1 MPPYRALGGA
11 NIMVINFNQ
20 AAKFASR
27 IVNVNDTNVQ
37 NTMNALSSGKR
48 INSAKDDASGLAV
61 STKMKSMI
69 RGLNQASRNIADGSS
84 MLNVASGYLQE
95 TTDILQRI
103 RELAVQSSNGIYSD
117 EQRSMIQIEVSQ
129 LVSEIDRIASSATFN
144 GLQLFTGKFATG
156 NEAIT
161 LHIGSQTDQQ
171 ISFNLEAATAEAFGL
186 KNVQGSGESL
196 SISSPDKA
204 NMAIATV
211 DEALL
216 RVSKSQALIGANQN
230 RMEVAKKG
238 IDIAAEN
245 MAAANSRIE
254 DTDMA
259 EKIVELSKNQILS
272 QSSLAMMAQSN
283 SKNQNVLA
291 LLK

>member
-1 MPPYRALGGA
+1 M
-11 NIMVINFNQ
+11 
-20 AAKFASR
+20 
-27 IVNVNDTNVQ
+27 NVQ
-37 NTMNALSSGKR
+37 NTMNALASGKR

-69 RGLNQASRNIADGSS
+69 KGLNQASRNIADGSS

-103 RELAVQSSNGIYSD
+103 RELAVQSSNGIFSAD
-117 EQRSMIQIEVSQ
+117 QRSMIQIEVSQ

-196 SISSPDKA
+196 SISSPDEA

>member
-1 MPPYRALGGA
+1 M
-11 NIMVINFNQ
+11 IINFNQ
-20 AAKFASR
+20 SAAFASR
-27 IVNVNDTNVQ
+27 IANINDMNVQ
-37 NTMNALSSGKR
+37 NTMNALASGKR

-61 STKMKSMI
+61 STKMRSMI
-69 RGLNQASRNIADGSS
+69 KGLNQASRNIADGSS

-103 RELAVQSSNGIYSD
+103 RELAVQSSNGIFSAD
-117 EQRSMIQIEVSQ
+117 QRSMIQIEVSQ

-196 SISSPDKA
+196 SISSPDEA

-216 RVSKSQALIGANQN
+216 RVSKQQALIGANQN

-254 DTDMA
+254 DADLA

>member
-1 MPPYRALGGA
+1 M
-11 NIMVINFNQ
+11 IVNFNQ
-20 AAKFASR
+20 SAAFASR
-27 IVNVNDTNVQ
+27 IANINDMNVQ
-37 NTMNALSSGKR
+37 NTMNALASGKR

-69 RGLNQASRNIADGSS
+69 KGLNQASRNIADGSS

-103 RELAVQSSNGIYSD
+103 RELAVQSSNGIFSAD
-117 EQRSMIQIEVSQ
+117 QRSMIQIEVSQ

-161 LHIGSQTDQQ
+161 LHIGSQADQQ

-196 SISSPDKA
+196 SISSPDEA

-216 RVSKSQALIGANQN
+216 RVSRQQSLIGANQN
-230 RMEVAKKG
+230 RMEVAKQG
-238 IDIAAEN
+238 IDIASEN

-254 DTDMA
+254 DADLA
-259 EKIVELSKNQILS
+259 EKLVEFSKNQVLS
-272 QSSLAMMAQSN
+272 QSSLAMIAQAN
-283 SKNQNVLA
+283 SQSQNVLA

>member
-1 MPPYRALGGA
+1 
-11 NIMVINFNQ
+11 
-20 AAKFASR
+20 
-27 IVNVNDTNVQ
+27 
-37 NTMNALSSGKR
+37 MNALSSGKR
-48 INSAKDDASGLAV
+48 INAAKDDASGLAV

-69 RGLNQASRNIADGSS
+69 RGLNQASRNVADGSS

-129 LVSEIDRIASSATFN
+129 LVSEVDRIASSATFN
-144 GLQLFTGKFATG
+144 GLQLFTGRFAAG

-161 LHIGSQTDQQ
+161 LHIGSQADQQ
-171 ISFNLEAATAEAFGL
+171 ISFNLEAATAEALGL

-196 SISSPDKA
+196 SISSPDSA

-211 DEALL
+211 DDALL
-216 RVSKSQALIGANQN
+216 RISKQQALIGANQN
-230 RMEVAKKG
+230 RMEVAKQG
-238 IDIAAEN
+238 IDIASEN
-245 MAAANSRIE
+245 MTAANSRIE
-254 DTDMA
+254 DADMA

-272 QSSLAMMAQSN
+272 QSSLAMLGQANSQS
-283 SKNQNVLA
+283 QNVLA
-291 LLK
+291 LLR

>member
-1 MPPYRALGGA
+1 M
-11 NIMVINFNQ
+11 IINFNQ
-20 AAKFASR
+20 SAAFASR
-27 IVNVNDTNVQ
+27 IANINDMNVQ
-37 NTMNALSSGKR
+37 NTMNALASGKR

-69 RGLNQASRNIADGSS
+69 KGLNQASRNIADGSS

-103 RELAVQSSNGIYSD
+103 RELAVQSSNGIFSAD
-117 EQRSMIQIEVSQ
+117 QRSMIQIEVSQ

-196 SISSPDKA
+196 SISSPDEA

>member
-1 MPPYRALGGA
+1 M
-11 NIMVINFNQ
+11 IVNFNQ
-20 AAKFASR
+20 SAAFASR
-27 IVNVNDTNVQ
+27 IANINDMNTQ

-103 RELAVQSSNGIYSD
+103 RELAVQSSNGIFSD

-161 LHIGSQTDQQ
+161 LHIGSQADQQ
-171 ISFNLEAATAEAFGL
+171 ISFNLEAATAESFGL
-186 KNVQGSGESL
+186 KNAQGSGESL
-196 SISSPDKA
+196 SISSPDEA
-204 NMAIATV
+204 NMTIATV

-216 RVSKSQALIGANQN
+216 RVSRQQSLIGANQN
-230 RMEVAKKG
+230 RMEVAKQG
-238 IDIAAEN
+238 IDIASEN

-254 DTDMA
+254 DADLA
-259 EKIVELSKNQILS
+259 EKLVEFSKNRVLS
-272 QSSLAMMAQSN
+272 QSSLAMIAQANLQSQ
-283 SKNQNVLA
+283 SVLA

>member
-1 MPPYRALGGA
+1 M
-11 NIMVINFNQ
+11 IINFNQ
-20 AAKFASR
+20 SAAFASR
-27 IVNVNDTNVQ
+27 IANINDMNVQ
-37 NTMNALSSGKR
+37 NTMNALASGKR

-69 RGLNQASRNIADGSS
+69 KGLNQASRNIADGSS

-196 SISSPDKA
+196 SISSPDEA

>member
-1 MPPYRALGGA
+1 MIISFNRSAVFA
-11 NIMVINFNQ
+11 N
-20 AAKFASR
+20 R
-27 IVNVNDTNVQ
+27 IANLNELNVQ
-37 NTMNALSSGKR
+37 KDMNALASGKR
-48 INSAKDDASGLAV
+48 INSAADDASGLAV

-117 EQRSMIQIEVSQ
+117 EQRSMVQIEVSQ

-156 NEAIT
+156 NEAII
-161 LHIGSQTDQQ
+161 LHIGPQADQQ

-186 KNVQGSGESL
+186 KNAQGTGESL
-196 SISSPDKA
+196 SISNPDEA
-204 NMAIATV
+204 NMAIATI

-216 RVSKSQALIGANQN
+216 RVSKQQALIGANQN
-230 RMEVAKKG
+230 RMEVAKQG
-238 IDIAAEN
+238 IDIASEN

-254 DTDMA
+254 DADMA
-259 EKIVELSKNQILS
+259 EKLVEFSKNQVLS
-272 QSSLAMMAQSN
+272 QSSLAMIAQANLQSQ
-283 SKNQNVLA
+283 SVLA

>member
-1 MPPYRALGGA
+1 M
-11 NIMVINFNQ
+11 IVNFNQ
-20 AAKFASR
+20 SAAFASR
-27 IVNVNDTNVQ
+27 IANINDVNVQ
-37 NTMNALSSGKR
+37 NTMNALASGKR

-69 RGLNQASRNIADGSS
+69 KGLNQASRNIADGSS

-103 RELAVQSSNGIYSD
+103 RELAVQSSNGIFSAD
-117 EQRSMIQIEVSQ
+117 QRSMIQIEVSQ

-161 LHIGSQTDQQ
+161 LHIGSQADQQ

-186 KNVQGSGESL
+186 RNIQGSGESL
-196 SISSPDKA
+196 SISSPDEA

-216 RVSKSQALIGANQN
+216 RVSRQQSLIGANQN
-230 RMEVAKKG
+230 RMEVAKQG
-238 IDIAAEN
+238 IDIASEN
-245 MAAANSRIE
+245 IAAANSRIE
-254 DTDMA
+254 DADLA
-259 EKIVELSKNQILS
+259 EKLVEFSKNQVLS
-272 QSSLAMMAQSN
+272 QSSLAMIAQAN
-283 SKNQNVLA
+283 SQSQNVLA

>member
-1 MPPYRALGGA
+1 MR
-11 NIMVINFNQ
+11 INFNQ
-20 AAKFASR
+20 AATFASR
-27 IVNVNDTNVQ
+27 IANVNDSNLQ

-61 STKMKSMI
+61 STKMRSMI

-103 RELAVQSSNGIYSD
+103 RELAVQSSNGIFSAD
-117 EQRSMIQIEVSQ
+117 QRSMIQIEVSQ

-161 LHIGSQTDQQ
+161 LHIGSQADQQ
-171 ISFNLEAATAEAFGL
+171 ISFNLEAATAEALGL

-196 SISSPDKA
+196 SISSPDEA

-216 RVSKSQALIGANQN
+216 RVSRQQSLIGANQN
-230 RMEVAKKG
+230 RMEVAKQG
-238 IDIAAEN
+238 IDIASEN
-245 MAAANSRIE
+245 MLAANSRIE
-254 DTDMA
+254 DADMA
-259 EKIVELSKNQILS
+259 EKLVEFSKNSILS
-272 QSSLAMMAQSN
+272 QSSLAMIAQAN
-283 SKNQNVLA
+283 SQNQNVLA
-291 LLK
+291 LLR

>member
-1 MPPYRALGGA
+1 M
-11 NIMVINFNQ
+11 IVNFNQ
-20 AAKFASR
+20 SAAFASR
-27 IVNVNDTNVQ
+27 IANINDMNVQ
-37 NTMNALSSGKR
+37 NTMNALASGKR

-69 RGLNQASRNIADGSS
+69 KGLNQASRNIADGSS

-144 GLQLFTGKFATG
+144 GLQLFTGRFANG

-171 ISFNLEAATAEAFGL
+171 ISFNLEAATSESFGL

-196 SISSPDKA
+196 SISSPDEA

-216 RVSKSQALIGANQN
+216 RVSKQQALIGANQN

-254 DTDMA
+254 DADMA
-259 EKIVELSKNQILS
+259 EKFVELSKNQILS

>member
-1 MPPYRALGGA
+1 M
-11 NIMVINFNQ
+11 IINFNQ
-20 AAKFASR
+20 SAAFASR
-27 IVNVNDTNVQ
+27 IANVNDMNAQ
-37 NTMNALSSGKR
+37 STMNALSSGKR
-48 INSAKDDASGLAV
+48 VNAAKDDASGLAV

-117 EQRSMIQIEVSQ
+117 EQRSMVQIEVSQ

-144 GLQLFTGKFATG
+144 GLQLFTGRFAAG

-161 LHIGSQTDQQ
+161 LHIGSQADQQ
-171 ISFNLEAATAEAFGL
+171 ISFNLEAATAESFGL

-196 SISSPDKA
+196 SISSPDEA
-204 NMAIATV
+204 NTAIATV
-211 DEALL
+211 DDALL
-216 RVSKSQALIGANQN
+216 RVSKQQALIGANQN
-230 RMEVAKKG
+230 RMEVAKQG
-238 IDIAAEN
+238 IDIASEN

-254 DTDMA
+254 DADMA
-259 EKIVELSKNQILS
+259 EKFVEFSKNQILS
-272 QSSLAMMAQSN
+272 QSSLAMLAQAN
-283 SKNQNVLA
+283 SQSQNVLA
-291 LLK
+291 LLR

>member
-1 MPPYRALGGA
+1 M
-11 NIMVINFNQ
+11 IVNFNQ
-20 AAKFASR
+20 SAAFASR
-27 IVNVNDTNVQ
+27 IANINDMNVQ
-37 NTMNALSSGKR
+37 NTMNALASGKR

-69 RGLNQASRNIADGSS
+69 KGLNQASRNIADGSS

-161 LHIGSQTDQQ
+161 LHIGSQADQQ
-171 ISFNLEAATAEAFGL
+171 ISFNLEAATAESFGL
-186 KNVQGSGESL
+186 KNIQGSGESL
-196 SISSPDKA
+196 SISSPDEA

-216 RVSKSQALIGANQN
+216 RVSRQQSLIGANQN
-230 RMEVAKKG
+230 RMEVAKQG
-238 IDIAAEN
+238 IDIASEN

-254 DTDMA
+254 DADLA
-259 EKIVELSKNQILS
+259 EKLVEFSKNQVLS
-272 QSSLAMMAQSN
+272 QSSLAMIAQAN
-283 SKNQNVLA
+283 SQSQNVLA

>member
-1 MPPYRALGGA
+1 M
-11 NIMVINFNQ
+11 IINFNES
-20 AAKFASR
+20 AAFASR
-27 IVNVNDTNVQ
+27 VANINDANAQ
-37 NTMNALSSGKR
+37 KTMNELASGKR

-103 RELAVQSSNGIYSD
+103 RELAVQSANGIYSD

-129 LVSEIDRIASSATFN
+129 LVSEVDRIASSATFN
-144 GLQLFTGKFATG
+144 GLQLFTGRFATG
-156 NEAIT
+156 NESIT
-161 LHIGSQTDQQ
+161 LHIGSQVDQR

-186 KNVQGSGESL
+186 KNSQGEEN
-196 SISSPDKA
+196 SISINTPEEA
-204 NMAIATV
+204 NLAISTI

-216 RVSKSQALIGANQN
+216 KVSKQQALIGANQN
-230 RMEVAKKG
+230 RMEVAKQG
-238 IDIAAEN
+238 IDIASEN
-245 MAAANSRIE
+245 MSAANSRIE
-254 DTDMA
+254 DADMA
-259 EKIVELSKNQILS
+259 KSFVEMSKNQILS
-272 QSSLAMMAQSN
+272 QSVVAMLSQANSQS
-283 SKNQNVLA
+283 QNVLA

>member
-1 MPPYRALGGA
+1 
-11 NIMVINFNQ
+11 MVINFNQ
-20 AAKFASR
+20 AATFASR
-27 IVNVNDTNVQ
+27 IANVNNSNLQ

-61 STKMKSMI
+61 STKMRSMI

-129 LVSEIDRIASSATFN
+129 LVSEVDRIASSATFN
-144 GLQLFTGKFATG
+144 GLQLFTGRFATG

-186 KNVQGSGESL
+186 KNMQGSRESL
-196 SISSPDKA
+196 SISSPDEA

-216 RVSKSQALIGANQN
+216 RVSKQQALIGANQN
-230 RMEVAKKG
+230 RMEIAKQG
-238 IDIAAEN
+238 IDIASEN
-245 MAAANSRIE
+245 MSAANSRIE
-254 DTDMA
+254 DADMA
-259 EKIVELSKNQILS
+259 EKLVEFSKNQVLS
-272 QSSLAMMAQSN
+272 QSSLAMIAQAN
-283 SKNQNVLA
+283 SQSQNVLA

>member
-1 MPPYRALGGA
+1 M
-11 NIMVINFNQ
+11 IVNFNQ
-20 AAKFASR
+20 SAAFASR
-27 IVNVNDTNVQ
+27 IANINDMNVQ
-37 NTMNALSSGKR
+37 NTMNALASGKR

-69 RGLNQASRNIADGSS
+69 KGLNQASRNIADGSS

-144 GLQLFTGKFATG
+144 GLQLFTGRFAAG

-196 SISSPDKA
+196 SISSPDEA
-204 NMAIATV
+204 NIAIATV

-216 RVSKSQALIGANQN
+216 RVSKQQALIGANQN

-254 DTDMA
+254 DADMA

>member
-1 MPPYRALGGA
+1 M
-11 NIMVINFNQ
+11 IINFNQ
-20 AAKFASR
+20 SAAFANR
-27 IVNVNDTNVQ
+27 IANLNDANAQ
-37 NTMNALSSGKR
+37 SSMNALSSGKR
-48 INSAKDDASGLAV
+48 INAAKDDASGLAV

-117 EQRSMIQIEVSQ
+117 EQRSMVQIEVSQ

-161 LHIGSQTDQQ
+161 LHIGSQADQQ

-186 KNVQGSGESL
+186 KNAQGTGESL
-196 SISSPDKA
+196 SITSPDEA

-216 RVSKSQALIGANQN
+216 RVSRQQALIGANQN
-230 RMEVAKKG
+230 RMEIAKQG
-238 IDIAAEN
+238 IDIASEN

-254 DTDMA
+254 DADMA
-259 EKIVELSKNQILS
+259 EKLVEFSKNQLLS
-272 QSSLAMMAQSN
+272 QSSLAMIAQANLQS
-283 SKNQNVLA
+283 QNVLA

>member
-1 MPPYRALGGA
+1 M
-11 NIMVINFNQ
+11 IVNFNQ
-20 AAKFASR
+20 SAAFASR
-27 IVNVNDTNVQ
+27 IANINDMNVQ
-37 NTMNALSSGKR
+37 NTMNALASGKR
-48 INSAKDDASGLAV
+48 INAAKDDASGLAV

-103 RELAVQSSNGIYSD
+103 RELAVQSSNGIFSE

-161 LHIGSQTDQQ
+161 LHIGSQADQQ

-186 KNVQGSGESL
+186 KDIQGSGESL
-196 SISSPDKA
+196 SISSPDEA
-204 NMAIATV
+204 NMAIATI

-216 RVSKSQALIGANQN
+216 RVSRQQSLIGANQN
-230 RMEVAKKG
+230 RMEVAKQG
-238 IDIAAEN
+238 IDIASEN

-254 DTDMA
+254 DADMA
-259 EKIVELSKNQILS
+259 EKLVEFAKNQVLS
-272 QSSLAMMAQSN
+272 QSSLAMISQANLQSQ
-283 SKNQNVLA
+283 SVLA

>member
-1 MPPYRALGGA
+1 M
-11 NIMVINFNQ
+11 IINFNQ
-20 AAKFASR
+20 SAAFASR
-27 IVNVNDTNVQ
+27 IANINDMNVQ
-37 NTMNALSSGKR
+37 NTMNALASGKR

-69 RGLNQASRNIADGSS
+69 KGLNQASRNIADGSS

-144 GLQLFTGKFATG
+144 GLQLFTGRFANG

-171 ISFNLEAATAEAFGL
+171 ISFNLEAATSESFGL

-196 SISSPDKA
+196 SISSPDEA

-216 RVSKSQALIGANQN
+216 RVSKQQALIGANQN

-254 DTDMA
+254 DADMA

>member
-1 MPPYRALGGA
+1 
-11 NIMVINFNQ
+11 MVINFNQ
-20 AAKFASR
+20 SAAFANR
-27 IVNVNDTNVQ
+27 ISNLNEANVQ
-37 NTMNALSSGKR
+37 KDMNALASGKR
-48 INSAKDDASGLAV
+48 INSAADDASGLAV

-69 RGLNQASRNIADGSS
+69 RGLNQASRNISDGSS

-117 EQRSMIQIEVSQ
+117 EQRSMVQIEVSQ

-144 GLQLFTGKFATG
+144 GLQLFTGRFATG
-156 NEAIT
+156 NESIT
-161 LHIGSQTDQQ
+161 LHIGSQADQR
-171 ISFNLEAATAEAFGL
+171 ISFNLEAATAESFGL
-186 KNVQGSGESL
+186 KNAQGSGESL
-196 SISSPDKA
+196 SISNPDEA

-216 RVSKSQALIGANQN
+216 RVSKQQALIGANQN
-230 RMEVAKKG
+230 RMEVAKQG

-245 MAAANSRIE
+245 MAASNSRIE
-254 DTDMA
+254 DADMA
-259 EKIVELSKNQILS
+259 EKVVEYSKNQVLS
-272 QSSLAMMAQSN
+272 QSSLAMIAQAN
-283 SKNQNVLA
+283 SQSANVLA

>member
-1 MPPYRALGGA
+1 ML
-11 NIMVINFNQ
+11 INFNQ
-20 AAKFASR
+20 SAAFASR
-27 IVNVNDTNVQ
+27 IANVNDSNLQ

-61 STKMKSMI
+61 STKMRSMI

-129 LVSEIDRIASSATFN
+129 LVSEVDRIASSATFN
-144 GLQLFTGKFATG
+144 GLQLFTGRFAAG

-186 KNVQGSGESL
+186 KNVQGLGESL
-196 SISSPDKA
+196 SISNPDEA

-216 RVSKSQALIGANQN
+216 RVSKQQALIGANQN
-230 RMEVAKKG
+230 RMEVAKQG
-238 IDIAAEN
+238 IDIASEN
-245 MAAANSRIE
+245 MSAANSRIE
-254 DTDMA
+254 DADMA
-259 EKIVELSKNQILS
+259 EKFVEFSKNQILTEA
-272 QSSLAMMAQSN
+272 SSAMLAQSL
-283 SKNQNVLA
+283 NVNRSA
-291 LLK
+291 VAKLLG

>member
-1 MPPYRALGGA
+1 M
-11 NIMVINFNQ
+11 IVNFNQ
-20 AAKFASR
+20 SAAFASR
-27 IVNVNDTNVQ
+27 IANINDMNVQ
-37 NTMNALSSGKR
+37 NTMNALASGKR

-61 STKMKSMI
+61 SIKMKSMI
-69 RGLNQASRNIADGSS
+69 KGLNQASRNIADGSS

-103 RELAVQSSNGIYSD
+103 RELAVQSSNGIFSAD
-117 EQRSMIQIEVSQ
+117 QRSMIQIEVSQ

-161 LHIGSQTDQQ
+161 LHIGSQADQQ

-186 KNVQGSGESL
+186 KNVQGLGESL
-196 SISSPDKA
+196 SISSPDEA

-216 RVSKSQALIGANQN
+216 RVSKQQALIGANQN
-230 RMEVAKKG
+230 RMEVAKQG

>member
-1 MPPYRALGGA
+1 MWMLNQGGFFM
-11 NIMVINFNQ
+11 IVNFNQ
-20 AAKFASR
+20 SAAFASR
-27 IVNVNDTNVQ
+27 IANINDMNVQ
-37 NTMNALSSGKR
+37 NTMNALASGKR

-61 STKMKSMI
+61 SIKMKSMI

-103 RELAVQSSNGIYSD
+103 RELAVQSSNGIFSAD
-117 EQRSMIQIEVSQ
+117 QRSMIQIEVSQ

-161 LHIGSQTDQQ
+161 LHIGSQADQQ

-186 KNVQGSGESL
+186 KNIQGSGESL
-196 SISSPDKA
+196 SISSPDEA

-216 RVSKSQALIGANQN
+216 RVSRQQSLIGANQN
-230 RMEVAKKG
+230 RMEVAKQG
-238 IDIAAEN
+238 IDIASEN

-254 DTDMA
+254 DADMA
-259 EKIVELSKNQILS
+259 EKLVEFAKNQVLS
-272 QSSLAMMAQSN
+272 QSSLAMISQANLQSQ
-283 SKNQNVLA
+283 SVLA

>member
-1 MPPYRALGGA
+1 M
-11 NIMVINFNQ
+11 IINFNQ
-20 AAKFASR
+20 SAAFASR
-27 IVNVNDTNVQ
+27 ISNINDMNVQ
-37 NTMNALSSGKR
+37 NTMNALASGKR

-69 RGLNQASRNIADGSS
+69 KGLNQASRNIADGSS

-144 GLQLFTGKFATG
+144 GLQLFTGRFANG

-171 ISFNLEAATAEAFGL
+171 ISFNLEAATSESFGL

-196 SISSPDKA
+196 SISSPDEA

>member
-1 MPPYRALGGA
+1 M
-11 NIMVINFNQ
+11 IVNFNQ
-20 AAKFASR
+20 SAAFASR
-27 IVNVNDTNVQ
+27 IANINDMNVQ
-37 NTMNALSSGKR
+37 NTMNALASGKR

-61 STKMKSMI
+61 SIKMKSMI

-103 RELAVQSSNGIYSD
+103 RELAVQSSNGIFSAD
-117 EQRSMIQIEVSQ
+117 QRSMIQIEVSQ

-161 LHIGSQTDQQ
+161 LHIGSQADQQ

-186 KNVQGSGESL
+186 KNIQGSGESL
-196 SISSPDKA
+196 SISSPDEA

-216 RVSKSQALIGANQN
+216 RVSRQQSLIGANQN
-230 RMEVAKKG
+230 RMEVAKQG
-238 IDIAAEN
+238 IDIASEN

-254 DTDMA
+254 DADMA
-259 EKIVELSKNQILS
+259 EKLVEFAKNQVLS
-272 QSSLAMMAQSN
+272 QSSLAMISQANLQSQ
-283 SKNQNVLA
+283 SVLA

>member
-1 MPPYRALGGA
+1 MPPYVALGGA

-20 AAKFASR
+20 SAAFASR
-27 IVNVNDTNVQ
+27 IANVNDTNVQ
-37 NTMNALSSGKR
+37 NIMNALSSGKR

-69 RGLNQASRNIADGSS
+69 RGLNQASRNVADGSS

-117 EQRSMIQIEVSQ
+117 DQRSMIQIEVSQ
-129 LVSEIDRIASSATFN
+129 LVSEVDRIASSATFN
-144 GLQLFTGKFATG
+144 GLQLFTGRFATG

-161 LHIGSQTDQQ
+161 LHIGSQADQQ

-196 SISSPDKA
+196 SISSPDEA

-216 RVSKSQALIGANQN
+216 RVSKQQALIGANQN
-230 RMEVAKKG
+230 RMEIAKQG
-238 IDIAAEN
+238 IDIASEN
-245 MAAANSRIE
+245 MSAANSRIE
-254 DTDMA
+254 DADMA
-259 EKIVELSKNQILS
+259 EEMVEYTKNQILTQTATAMLGHANS
-272 QSSLAMMAQSN
+272 QSQT
-283 SKNQNVLA
+283 VLQ
-291 LLK
+291 LLQ

>member
-1 MPPYRALGGA
+1 M
-11 NIMVINFNQ
+11 IINFNQ
-20 AAKFASR
+20 SAAFASR
-27 IVNVNDTNVQ
+27 IANVNDMNAQ

-48 INSAKDDASGLAV
+48 INAAKDDASGLAV

-117 EQRSMIQIEVSQ
+117 EQRSMVQIEVSQ

-161 LHIGSQTDQQ
+161 LHIGSQADQQ
-171 ISFNLEAATAEAFGL
+171 ISFNLEAATAESFGL
-186 KNVQGSGESL
+186 KNAQGTGESL
-196 SISSPDKA
+196 SISSPDEA
-204 NMAIATV
+204 NTAIATV

-216 RVSKSQALIGANQN
+216 RVSKQQALIGANQN
-230 RMEVAKKG
+230 RMEVAQQG
-238 IDIAAEN
+238 INIASEN

-254 DTDMA
+254 DADMA
-259 EKIVELSKNQILS
+259 EKFVEFSKNQILS
-272 QSSLAMMAQSN
+272 QSSLAMLAQAN
-283 SKNQNVLA
+283 SQSQNVLA
-291 LLK
+291 LLR

>member
-1 MPPYRALGGA
+1 M
-11 NIMVINFNQ
+11 IINFNQ
-20 AAKFASR
+20 SAAFANR
-27 IVNVNDTNVQ
+27 IANINDMNVQ

-48 INSAKDDASGLAV
+48 INAAKDDASGLAV

-117 EQRSMIQIEVSQ
+117 EQRSMVQIEVSQ

-144 GLQLFTGKFATG
+144 GLQLFTGRFATD

-161 LHIGSQTDQQ
+161 LHIGSQADQQ

-186 KNVQGSGESL
+186 KNAQGSGESL
-196 SISSPDKA
+196 SISNPDEA

-216 RVSKSQALIGANQN
+216 RVSKQQALIGANQN
-230 RMEVAKKG
+230 RMEVAKQG
-238 IDIAAEN
+238 IDIASEN

-254 DTDMA
+254 DADLA
-259 EKIVELSKNQILS
+259 EKLVEFSKNQVLS
-272 QSSLAMMAQSN
+272 QSSLAMIAQAN
-283 SKNQNVLA
+283 SQSQSVLA

>member
-1 MPPYRALGGA
+1 M
-11 NIMVINFNQ
+11 IVNFNQ
-20 AAKFASR
+20 SAAFASR
-27 IVNVNDTNVQ
+27 IANINDMNVQ
-37 NTMNALSSGKR
+37 NTMNALASGKR

-69 RGLNQASRNIADGSS
+69 KGLNQASRNIADGSS

-171 ISFNLEAATAEAFGL
+171 ISFNLEAATSESFGL

-196 SISSPDKA
+196 SISSPDEA
-204 NMAIATV
+204 NMTIATV

-216 RVSKSQALIGANQN
+216 RVSKQQALIGANQN

-254 DTDMA
+254 DADLA

>member
-1 MPPYRALGGA
+1 M
-11 NIMVINFNQ
+11 IVNFNQ
-20 AAKFASR
+20 SAAFASR
-27 IVNVNDTNVQ
+27 ISNINDMNVQ
-37 NTMNALSSGKR
+37 STMNALASGKR

-69 RGLNQASRNIADGSS
+69 KGLNQASRNIADGSS

-144 GLQLFTGKFATG
+144 GLQLFTGRFANG

-171 ISFNLEAATAEAFGL
+171 ISFNLEAATAESFGL

-196 SISSPDKA
+196 SISSPDEA

-216 RVSKSQALIGANQN
+216 RVSKQQALIGANQN

-254 DTDMA
+254 DADMA

>member
-1 MPPYRALGGA
+1 M
-11 NIMVINFNQ
+11 IINFNQ
-20 AAKFASR
+20 SAAFASR
-27 IVNVNDTNVQ
+27 IANINDTSLQ
-37 NTMNALSSGKR
+37 NTMNTLSSGKR

-61 STKMKSMI
+61 STKMQSMI

-129 LVSEIDRIASSATFN
+129 LVSEVDRIASSATFN
-144 GLQLFTGKFATG
+144 GLQLFTGRFATG

-161 LHIGSQTDQQ
+161 LHIGSQADQQ

-186 KNVQGSGESL
+186 KNMQGTGENL
-196 SISSPDKA
+196 SISSPDEA

-216 RVSKSQALIGANQN
+216 RVSKQQALIGANQN
-230 RMEVAKKG
+230 RMEVAKQG
-238 IDIAAEN
+238 IDIASEN
-245 MAAANSRIE
+245 MSAANSRIE
-254 DTDMA
+254 DVDMA
-259 EKIVELSKNQILS
+259 EAMVDYTKNQILTQAATAMLGQANS
-272 QSSLAMMAQSN
+272 QS
-283 SKNQNVLA
+283 QNVLA
-291 LLK
+291 LLR

>member
-1 MPPYRALGGA
+1 M
-11 NIMVINFNQ
+11 IINFNQ
-20 AAKFASR
+20 AATFASR
-27 IVNVNDTNVQ
+27 IANVNDSNLQ

-103 RELAVQSSNGIYSD
+103 RELAVQSSNGIFSAD
-117 EQRSMIQIEVSQ
+117 QRSMIQIEVSQ

-161 LHIGSQTDQQ
+161 LHIGSQADQQ

-196 SISSPDKA
+196 SISSPDEA

-216 RVSKSQALIGANQN
+216 RVSRQQSLIGANQN
-230 RMEVAKKG
+230 RMEVAKQG
-238 IDIAAEN
+238 IDIASEN
-245 MAAANSRIE
+245 MSAANSRIE
-254 DTDMA
+254 DADMA
-259 EKIVELSKNQILS
+259 EKIVEFSKNSILS
-272 QSSLAMMAQSN
+272 QSSLAMIAQAN
-283 SKNQNVLA
+283 SQNQNVLA
-291 LLK
+291 LLR